1 MTFSVSSALAGAAGF
16 GLAAA
21 ATVAL
26 GLGAGPAVLYLV
38 LVPAF
43 LLWHARR
50 AELGPPALAAADG
63 ASLAMVAVFLG
74 RALNVARLNA
84 ANPEEWDFQAFWL
97 WGRAAALGLD
107 PYLPES
113 IRLVNAGA
121 AHTESFT
128 ATVVDVGFPYP
139 PITMLLLR
147 PFGGFDISTGC
158 LLWYLLHGLALA
170 AAVWLLRR
178 NVLASDRW
186 TDLVLAAGLLVALRP
201 TQTTVHL
208 AQTNFLILLAFA
220 LYWRDRARA
229 RGGVWLA
236 LGLAVKPW
244 VAILMLHP
252 LIRRRWRVVATA
264 LAATAG
270 LFLLAAVVLG
280 PEMVAS
286 YFRMQMVSRMP
297 GRYFSAD
304 VNQSLLGT
312 ILRFF
317 HEAGSG
323 PPDPRA
329 LFVPRLVFLAIAGS
343 LVAVTVGLIHRLGEA
358 HDDLAAGLTLALAL
372 LVYPGTLYHYGVM
385 TLAPLLW
392 LWMERARLRV
402 PAWIAAAVLTAYFV
416 LVGGSH
422 ARHVFPAIA
431 LVWCTLALLAVRTI
445 RGRDRS
451 PAEPAASAA
460 GPAA

>member
-1 MTFSVSSALAGAAGF
+1 MTPVVSSLIAGAAGF
-16 GLAAA
+16 ALAAA
-21 ATVAL
+21 ATIGL
-26 GLGAGPAVLYLV
+26 GLGAGPAALFLV
-38 LVPAF
+38 LPPAF
-43 LLWHARR
+43 LLWHSRR
-50 AELGPPALAAADG
+50 LELGLRARAAADG
-63 ASLAMVAVFLG
+63 ASLAMLAVFAG
-74 RALNVARLNA
+74 RALNVVRLNA
-84 ANPEEWDFQAFWL
+84 MNPEEWDFQAFWL
-97 WGRAAALGLD
+97 WGRAAALGLN
-107 PYLPES
+107 PYLPAS
-113 IRLVNAGA
+113 IQMVNGGA
-121 AHTESFT
+121 PHTPGFT

-147 PFGGFDISTGC
+147 PFGGFDLSTGC
-158 LLWYLLHGLALA
+158 LLWYLLHGLAFA
-170 AAVWLLRR
+170 AAIWLLRR
-178 NVLASDRW
+178 NVLGSDRW

-220 LYWRDRARA
+220 LYWRDRSRA

-244 VAILMLHP
+244 VAILLLHP
-252 LIRRRWRVVATA
+252 LVRRRWRVVAAA

-270 LFLLAAVVLG
+270 LFLLAAVALG

-286 YFRMQMVSRMP
+286 YFRMQMVARMP

-304 VNQSLLGT
+304 VNQSLLAT

-317 HEAGSG
+317 SEAGSG

-329 LFVPRLVFLAIAGS
+329 LFVPRLTFLAIAGS
-343 LVAVTVGLIHRLGEA
+343 LAVTTAGLIHRLREA
-358 HDDLAAGLTLALAL
+358 EDDLAVGLTLALAL

-385 TLAPLLW
+385 LIAPLLW
-392 LWMERARLRV
+392 LWMGRERLRV
-402 PAWIAAAVLTAYFV
+402 AAWIAAAVLTAYFV

-422 ARHVFPAIA
+422 AAYVFPAIA
-431 LVWCTLALLAVRTI
+431 LVWCTLAILAVRTI
-445 RGRDRS
+445 RGHS
-451 PAEPAASAA
+451 PAVPAARPV

>member
-1 MTFSVSSALAGAAGF
+1 MRMTPAVSSLLAGAAGF
-16 GLAAA
+16 VLGVA
-21 ATVAL
+21 ATIGL

-38 LVPAF
+38 LPAAF
-43 LLWHARR
+43 LLWHSRR
-50 AELGPPALAAADG
+50 LELGPPARAAADG
-63 ASLAMVAVFLG
+63 ASLAMVAVFAV
-74 RALNVARLNA
+74 RALNVVRLNA

-97 WGRAAALGLD
+97 WGRAAALGLN

-113 IRLVNAGA
+113 IQLVNAGA
-121 AHTESFT
+121 PHTSSFT

-147 PFGGFDISTGC
+147 PFGEFDLKPGC
-158 LLWYLLHGLALA
+158 VLWYLLHGLAFA
-170 AAVWLLRR
+170 AALWLLRR

-244 VAILMLHP
+244 VAILLLHP
-252 LIRRRWRVVATA
+252 LVRRRWRVVAA
-264 LAATAG
+264 AVAATAG
-270 LFLLAAVVLG
+270 LFLLAAVVFG
-280 PEMVAS
+280 PEMVKS

-304 VNQSLLGT
+304 VNQSLLGA

-329 LFVPRLVFLAIAGS
+329 LFVPRLIFLAIAGS
-343 LVAVTVGLIHRLGEA
+343 LAVATAGLIHRLGEA
-358 HDDLAAGLTLALAL
+358 HDDLAVGLTLALAL

-385 TLAPLLW
+385 LIAPLLW

-402 PAWIAAAVLTAYFV
+402 AAWTAAAVLTAYFV

-431 LVWCTLALLAVRTI
+431 LVWCTLALLAARTI
-445 RGRDRS
+445 RGRSLADPVAR
-451 PAEPAASAA
+451 PA
-460 GPAA
+460 